1 MKKGIGNISK
11 TKIILIIF
19 ASLFGGLALFCL
31 AVIVAIMAVPNMDS
45 NEYPVVEVDD
55 NWNYTERRVC
65 TKIKEEDI
73 RLKSGIF
80 IPSNALFTTNC
91 AKEDKIFWK
100 YISEESFKLPENA
113 NTFIADDV
121 KIEHSPSNS
130 ENSKNDFYIY
140 EKEFSLSFKHHIEGT
155 IDYQEGTWTN
165 DDIVFNAQIL
175 KTPKKYYLLLSSQE
189 MRSDELEAKKEAPT
203 Q

>member
-1 MKKGIGNISK
+1 M
-11 TKIILIIF
+11 IIF
-19 ASLFGGLALFCL
+19 ASLFVGPALFCL
-31 AVIVAIMAVPNMDS
+31 AVIAIVAVSDMDS

-55 NWNYTERRVC
+55 NWNYRERRVS
-65 TKIKEEDI
+65 TKIKEKDI

-80 IPSNALFTTNC
+80 IPSDALFITNC

-113 NTFIADDV
+113 DTLIANDV
-121 KIEHSPSNS
+121 KIEHNPSDS
-130 ENSKNDFYIY
+130 GTPKNDFYIY